1 MQGSQ
6 SLRVGAGATTDDAV
20 RSPPGE
26 PPPTAPE
33 SAAQSVSDPVSDPA
47 DDPAAEPAEEGLL
60 TPEQEAAQASERDVK
75 ALIVAYQRTLE
86 KVDNMPAVVWI
97 SWARTG
103 PGKYAKIPYL
113 RWFLR
118 FFVAH
123 HVNRNLI
130 ALSRRL
136 HSNAALAED
145 SDANRSSREMIKL
158 YQQSLP
164 APPYRNLIF
173 AVIAAALV
181 IALPLQAIGNVFY
194 VLDLVGAILRVDVSY
209 LGRAFASK
217 EVVPTVRSVLVL
229 LIGLIVVAG
238 LLTSPFGLKRAL
250 LNLYPWTDEDFDG
263 TAARSHGHRVEGIYA
278 LEAKVFDHVGAKQPI
293 EGRWDLHFQT
303 ALLGCLV
310 FAELLLI
317 LVTAALAFSLPIF
330 IDIDIGGDGPVYE
343 FSLPNLPWWNYGL
356 VTGLVFI
363 ACVLLIWRL
372 VGAWKVRRR
381 PKARLLSDPPA
392 TPPT

>member
-1 MQGSQ
+1 M
-6 SLRVGAGATTDDAV
+6 
-20 RSPPGE
+20 
-26 PPPTAPE
+26 
-33 SAAQSVSDPVSDPA
+33 
-47 DDPAAEPAEEGLL
+47 
-60 TPEQEAAQASERDVK
+60 K

-86 KVDNMPAVVWI
+86 RVDDMPAVVWI

-103 PGKYAKIPYL
+103 PGKYLKIPYL

-136 HSNAALAED
+136 HSSAALAAD

-164 APPYRNLIF
+164 SPPYRNLIF

-194 VLDLVGAILRVDVSY
+194 VLDLVGAVLRVDVSY

-217 EVVPTVRSVLVL
+217 ELVPTIRSLLVL

-250 LNLYPWTDEDFDG
+250 LNLYPWTDEDFDH

-278 LEAKVFDHVGAKQPI
+278 LEAKVFDHVGAKQPL
-293 EGRWDLHFQT
+293 EGRWDLGFQT
-303 ALLGCLV
+303 ALLVFLV
-310 FAELLLI
+310 FVELLLI
-317 LVTAALAFSLPIF
+317 LLTTALALQLPIF
-330 IDIDIGGDGPVYE
+330 IDIDIGGEGPVYE
-343 FSLPNLPWWNYGL
+343 FSLPNLPWWSYGL
-356 VTGLVFI
+356 VTSLVSVV
-363 ACVLLIWRL
+363 CVLLTWRL

-381 PKARLLSDPPA
+381 PKARLLSDPQT

>member
-1 MQGSQ
+1 MQGS
-6 SLRVGAGATTDDAV
+6 SRLRVGAGATTDDAV
-20 RSPPGE
+20 L
-26 PPPTAPE
+26 PPPSQPPPPAPE
-33 SAAQSVSDPVSDPA
+33 AAPEAQSDPA
-47 DDPAAEPAEEGLL
+47 EDPAAEPTDEALL
-60 TPEQEAAQASERDVK
+60 TPEQEAAQQSERDVK

-86 KVDNMPAVVWI
+86 KVDDMPALVWI
-97 SWARTG
+97 SWASAG
-103 PGKYAKIPYL
+103 PGRYLKVPYL

-123 HVNRNLI
+123 HVSRNLT

-136 HSNAALAED
+136 HSNAALAAD
-145 SDANRSSREMIKL
+145 PDANRSSRDMIKL

-164 APPYRNLIF
+164 SPPYRNLIF

-194 VLDLVGAILRVDVSY
+194 VLDLVGAVLRVDVSY

-217 EVVPTVRSVLVL
+217 ELVPTVRSLLVL
-229 LIGLIVVAG
+229 LIGLIVVGG

-250 LNLYPWTDEDFDG
+250 LNLYPWTDEDFG
-263 TAARSHGHRVEGIYA
+263 QTAARSHGYRIDGIYT
-278 LEAKVFDHVGAKQPI
+278 LEAKVFDHLGAKQPP
-293 EGRWDLHFQT
+293 EGRWDLGFQT
-303 ALLGCLV
+303 ALLICLV
-310 FAELLLI
+310 FVELVLVLL
-317 LVTAALAFSLPIF
+317 TTALAFRLPIF

-343 FSLPNLPWWNYGL
+343 FSLPDLPWWNYGL
-356 VTGLVFI
+356 VTGLVFV

-381 PKARLLSDPPA
+381 PKTQSLSDRPA
-392 TPPT
+392 TPPA

>member
-1 MQGSQ
+1 M
-6 SLRVGAGATTDDAV
+6 
-20 RSPPGE
+20 
-26 PPPTAPE
+26 
-33 SAAQSVSDPVSDPA
+33 
-47 DDPAAEPAEEGLL
+47 
-60 TPEQEAAQASERDVK
+60 K

-86 KVDNMPAVVWI
+86 KVDDMPALVWI

-103 PGKYAKIPYL
+103 PGKYMKIPYL

-123 HVNRNLI
+123 HVNRNLT
-130 ALSRRL
+130 ALGRRL

-164 APPYRNLIF
+164 SPPYRNLIF

-194 VLDLVGAILRVDVSY
+194 VLDLVGAVLRVDVSY

-217 EVVPTVRSVLVL
+217 ELVPTVRSLLVL

-250 LNLYPWTDEDFDG
+250 LNLYPWTDEDFG
-263 TAARSHGHRVEGIYA
+263 QTAARSHGYRVDGIYA
-278 LEAKVFDHVGAKQPI
+278 LEAKVFDHVGAKQPL
-293 EGRWDLHFQT
+293 EGRWDLGFQT
-303 ALLGCLV
+303 ALLVCLV
-310 FAELLLI
+310 LVELLLI
-317 LVTAALAFSLPIF
+317 LITAAISFSLPIF

-343 FSLPNLPWWNYGL
+343 FSLPNLPAWNYGL
-356 VTGLVFI
+356 VTGLVFV
-363 ACVLLIWRL
+363 ACVLLIRRL
-372 VGAWKVRRR
+372 AGAWKMRRR

-392 TPPT
+392 TPPA